1 MKIKTKTRTHE
12 IITTKESYP
21 HNAYIELD
29 GLALMCHLDETQDGI
44 ITAHALVM
52 EAMVS
57 WVATKL
63 SLHATQ

>member
-1 MKIKTKTRTHE
+1 MRTHE

-21 HNAYIELD
+21 HNSYT
-29 GLALMCHLDETQDGI
+29 GLAGLAWMCHLDGRQDGI
-44 ITAHALVM
+44 ITGHALVM

-57 WVATKL
+57 GLATKL